1 MELEKICLLDFKR
14 VEVTKTGKKGR
25 HCRFLDAFAFILF
38 TFASDELNNT
48 WNVIHTMPDC
58 VCVNQE
64 VPREVGEHRMGLMK
78 EPFPH
83 RITINHLRITPIT
96 RYRYCPFDLY
106 WPLTLLTLRIHITNI
121 QFVQYFAD

>member
-1 MELEKICLLDFKR
+1 MELENICLFDIRRVDVKKMGKKDGIADPLMFLDFKLL
-14 VEVTKTGKKGR
+14 K
-25 HCRFLDAFAFILF
+25 
-38 TFASDELNNT
+38 FASDELNNT

-58 VCVNQE
+58 VCVNQD